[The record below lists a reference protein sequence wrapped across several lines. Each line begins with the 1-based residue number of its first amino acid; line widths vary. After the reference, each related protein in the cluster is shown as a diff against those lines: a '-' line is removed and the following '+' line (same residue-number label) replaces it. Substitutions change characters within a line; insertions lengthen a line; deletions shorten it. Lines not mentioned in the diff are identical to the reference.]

1 MRSPVDVAL
10 ADLARCL
17 DALGIRWFLFGGQ
30 AAIIYGSTRVTED
43 IDVTI
48 ELGACTP
55 RRLVSAVLR
64 KGFALRAGTTP
75 ALVERDRVLPIVHTA
90 SSIPVDIVFAGPG
103 LEESFLARRQEHQ
116 REGTR
121 IPVASPEDLIVMKI
135 LAGRP
140 RDVDD
145 IRAVL
150 RATKSTLDVAH
161 IRETLALLEQALGQ
175 SDLLPLLA
183 GLRREAARLPGV
195 SPPAR
200 VAAPAAK
207 RGVERRTPA
216 KRKQPVRKTK
226 R

>member
-17 DALGIRWFLFGGQ
+17 DALGTRWFLFGGQ

-64 KGFALRAGTTP
+64 KGFALRAGTTA

-121 IPVASPEDLIVMKI
+121 IPVASPEDL
-135 LAGRP
+135 
-140 RDVDD
+140 
-145 IRAVL
+145 
-150 RATKSTLDVAH
+150 
-161 IRETLALLEQALGQ
+161 
-175 SDLLPLLA
+175 LPLLA
-183 GLRREAARLPGV
+183 GLRREAARLPKVGPPAGV
-195 SPPAR
+195 SAR
-200 VAAPAAK
+200 PAK
-207 RGVERRTPA
+207 RGIEKRAPA
-216 KRKQPVRKTK
+216 KRKPRVRKTK
-226 R
+226 KR